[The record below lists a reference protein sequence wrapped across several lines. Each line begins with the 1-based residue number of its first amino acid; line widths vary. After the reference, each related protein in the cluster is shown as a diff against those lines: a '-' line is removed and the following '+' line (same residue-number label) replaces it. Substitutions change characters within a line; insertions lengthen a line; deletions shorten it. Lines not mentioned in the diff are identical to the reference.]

1 MPLCSGFRLPKLRH
15 QSRAHAALGGEP
27 GEPLKEQGFNVLNR
41 PQGKCQIKVGR
52 IPNSNG
58 FQWIPTKDLASQMQ
72 KTMAFRGLNPVLL
85 GKSVDACHRI
95 LWAIP
100 CD

>member
-15 QSRAHAALGGEP
+15 QSSRTHAALGGEP

-52 IPNSNG
+52 IPDSMDSHKRLS
-58 FQWIPTKDLASQMQ
+58 FPDAE
-72 KTMAFRGLNPVLL
+72 TMAFRGLNPVLL
-85 GKSVDACHRI
+85 GKSVDAWRFCG
-95 LWAIP
+95 P
-100 CD
+100 V